1 MAIFVF
7 FLFQLT
13 LFFIGFWGPW
23 RDANTKGHLA
33 RPIRMLLSFSL
44 LVAAFAI
51 WLGGAKLPIYAQ
63 WVAFGMFASFIGDLI
78 MARLIRLPNRL
89 IAGMI
94 AFTIAH
100 ALYINAY
107 TQTMQ
112 IISSIEPYNRFN
124 IGLLAGLLFYCSL
137 VLFGWLYL
145 VRQSRHARIIKIGSM
160 VYLLWVCTM
169 ASFALALGYALG
181 FWLTAIGGL
190 LFVISDFIVVVRD
203 VGDKRIQNVNDW
215 VWLTYVGAQMG
226 IIYSSIQ

>member
-1 MAIFVF
+1 
-7 FLFQLT
+7 
-13 LFFIGFWGPW
+13 
-23 RDANTKGHLA
+23 
-33 RPIRMLLSFSL
+33 
-44 LVAAFAI
+44 
-51 WLGGAKLPIYAQ
+51 
-63 WVAFGMFASFIGDLI
+63 
-78 MARLIRLPNRL
+78 
-89 IAGMI
+89 
-94 AFTIAH
+94 
-100 ALYINAY
+100 
-107 TQTMQ
+107 
-112 IISSIEPYNRFN
+112 
-124 IGLLAGLLFYCSL
+124 
-137 VLFGWLYL
+137 